1 VSDADEILR
10 RCFQAAFP
18 DVPPDELPRASTET
32 VEEWDS
38 LGALVLL
45 ALLEEAF
52 EIRIPSRDYSAL
64 RSYASA
70 RDYVGAIVPAKK

>member
-1 VSDADEILR
+1 MSHADEILR

-18 DVPPDELPRASTET
+18 SIPADELPQASAET

-38 LGALVLL
+38 LQAVILL

-52 EIRIPSRDYSAL
+52 EIRIPSRDYPAL
-64 RSYASA
+64 RSYESV
-70 RDYVGAIVPAKK
+70 RDYVSAGEPAEK

>member
-1 VSDADEILR
+1 VSDCDEILR

-18 DVPPDELPRASTET
+18 DLPADEIPLASTET
-32 VEEWDS
+32 VKEWDS

-52 EIRIPSRDYSAL
+52 EVRIRSRDYPAL

-70 RDYVGAIVPAKK
+70 RDYLGAIERGEK